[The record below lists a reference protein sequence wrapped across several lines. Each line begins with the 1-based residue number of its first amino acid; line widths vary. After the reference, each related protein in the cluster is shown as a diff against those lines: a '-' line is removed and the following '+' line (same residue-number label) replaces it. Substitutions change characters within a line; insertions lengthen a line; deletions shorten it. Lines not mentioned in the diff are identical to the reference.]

1 MHRIG
6 IERVHQEED
15 TAKNVHAGESGRIA
29 GSLYSLIDFNRSG
42 TPLVEI
48 VTKPEIT
55 SPQVARAF
63 LNKLKNTLQYLDVS
77 DCNMEE
83 GSLRCDAN
91 ISVRPAGET
100 ELGVKTE
107 LKNMNSFK
115 YIEKGLTQE
124 IARQINLLENGEKVV
139 QQTIH
144 FDVTSGEISSP
155 VSYTHLTLPTILRV

>member
-1 MHRIG
+1 M
-6 IERVHQEED
+6 HQEED
-15 TAKNVHAGESGRIA
+15 TAKNIHAGESGRIA

-48 VTKPEIT
+48 VTKPEIH

-63 LNKLKNTLQYLDVS
+63 LNKLKNTLLYLDVS

-91 ISVRPAGET
+91 VSMRPVGDT
-100 ELGVKTE
+100 GLGVKTE

-115 YIEKGLTQE
+115 HLEKGPDPGDRPADRAAGKRREGGAADGALRC
-124 IARQINLLENGEKVV
+124 RQRRDQRLALQGVC
-139 QQTIH
+139 
-144 FDVTSGEISSP
+144 P
-155 VSYTHLTLPTILRV
+155 